1 MALDKIDIDT
11 LDPERTIV
19 VATGNAH
26 KLTEIEA
33 ILGAV
38 LPEVRFVALG
48 QLGDFEDPEEN
59 GTTFVEN
66 AIIKAE
72 AAVAATGLAA
82 IADDSGLV
90 VDALDGEPGVY
101 SARYAGVHGDDAA
114 NNAKLL
120 RNLGDTPDVER
131 TARFMSVIAL
141 IEPSGAV
148 LTGTGACEGTIGHEG
163 RGDHGFGYDP
173 LFLPDDTPG
182 KTMAELMPEEKNAI
196 SHRFH
201 ALQDLS
207 RQLVGSAATP
217 RRRAADVRAVVQR
230 VSHARVSIGGE
241 LVGSIRRGYLI
252 LLGVGHADTRET
264 AEKLWGKIFALRIN
278 DDAEGKTNLAL
289 DDVAGEVL
297 VVSQFTLFA
306 NCKKGRRP
314 SFTEAAPPAQATELY
329 EYFVSLARADVPH
342 VATGRFGANM
352 QVELVND
359 GPFTIVLDTDEL

>member
-1 MALDKIDIDT
+1 MCMEYDLTRGTMCMEYAPARGTDVHGMRPEHATDVRGVCFNMRKLIDRERTVPNMALEKIDIAT
-11 LDPERTIV
+11 LDPKRTIV

-33 ILGAV
+33 ILSEV

-48 QLGDFEDPEEN
+48 QLGDFEDPEET

-120 RNLGDTPDVER
+120 DKLGDTPDAER
-131 TARFMSVIAL
+131 TARFMSVVAL
-141 IEPSGAV
+141 IDASGCV
-148 LTGTGACEGTIGHEG
+148 LTGTGACEGVIAREG
-163 RGDHGFGYDP
+163 RGEHGFGYDP
-173 LFLPDDTPG
+173 LFLPVDTPG
-182 KTMAELMPEEKNAI
+182 KTMAELTPEEKNAI

-207 RQLVGSAATP
+207 AQLVQAASAEDAERAGETGGAECPSAPGSAAGD
-217 RRRAADVRAVVQR
+217 R
-230 VSHARVSIGGE
+230 
-241 LVGSIRRGYLI
+241 
-252 LLGVGHADTRET
+252 
-264 AEKLWGKIFALRIN
+264 
-278 DDAEGKTNLAL
+278 
-289 DDVAGEVL
+289 
-297 VVSQFTLFA
+297 
-306 NCKKGRRP
+306 
-314 SFTEAAPPAQATELY
+314 
-329 EYFVSLARADVPH
+329 
-342 VATGRFGANM
+342 
-352 QVELVND
+352 
-359 GPFTIVLDTDEL
+359 